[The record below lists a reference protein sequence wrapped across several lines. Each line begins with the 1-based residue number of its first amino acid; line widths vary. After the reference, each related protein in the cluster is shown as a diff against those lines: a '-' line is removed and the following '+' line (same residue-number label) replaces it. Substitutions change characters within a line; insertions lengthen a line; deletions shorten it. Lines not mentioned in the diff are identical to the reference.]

1 MHYTVYSLLVIRD
14 ESLLFEFFEYLG
26 LGLTIN

>member
-1 MHYTVYSLLVIRD
+1 MHYTVYSLLVIRE
-14 ESLLFEFFEYLG
+14 ESLFECFEYLG